1 MKEVVHVPHA
11 IPSLPLVNSIAACL
25 LGSTFLVVAS
35 RRLGTAI
42 RLAAFQSFLLAGLTA
57 VAGVAMG
64 HSHIF
69 IAALLVLGVKALAI
83 PAFLMYIMRKVG
95 AVQQVELS
103 VNSTWSLIIAGGLT
117 LLCYRVAATMAGTEL
132 ARSLLPVAL
141 ALLMIGLFL
150 MIARRLA
157 LMQVVGLLVLE
168 NGLFLT
174 ALALANGLPL
184 LVELGVSFDAL
195 VAGIIMGVLMHQ
207 ISNTFDSLDVER
219 LKTLKG

>member
-1 MKEVVHVPHA
+1 MPHPL
-11 IPSLPLVNSIAACL
+11 PSLPLVNAVAACL

-42 RLAAFQSFLLAGLTA
+42 RLVAFQSLLLAGLTA
-57 VAGVAMG
+57 TAGLATG
-64 HSHIF
+64 ESHMF
-69 IAALLVLGVKALAI
+69 IAALLVLAVKALAI
-83 PAFLMYIMRKVG
+83 PAFLMSITRRVG
-95 AVQQVELS
+95 ATQQLELS
-103 VNSTWSLIIAGGLT
+103 VNSTWSMIIAGALT
-117 LLCYRVAATMAGTEL
+117 LLCYRVAATMARAEL

-195 VAGIIMGVLMHQ
+195 VAGIIMGILLHQ
-207 ISNTFDSLDVER
+207 ISATFDSLDVDR
-219 LKTLKG
+219 LRTLKG